1 MMEPV
6 FFRPFPE
13 KETLHIGIGPEH
25 PLLLMAGPCVLESE
39 AMARDVATEL
49 KAICARLG
57 INLVF
62 KASFDKA
69 NRTSL
74 SSFRGPGLA
83 EGLRILSRLRA
94 DLQVP
99 IISDIHETVQ
109 AQPAAEVLDIIQI
122 PAFLCRQTDL
132 LLAAAATG
140 KVVNVKK
147 GQFLA
152 PWDMRHAVGKLRDAG
167 CTRILLTERGA
178 SFGYNNLVVDMRSFQ
193 IMRSFGCPVIFD
205 GTHSVQLP
213 GGAGAA
219 SGGQREFIPLLTR
232 AAMAAGIDGLFLEVH
247 PDPDKALCD
256 GPNSLPLAELEPLMQ
271 DLLRVRSALA
281 PSATSSSPGAT

>member
-99 IISDIHETVQ
+99 IVSDIHETVQ

-232 AAMAAGIDGLFLEVH
+232 AAMAADIDGLFLEVH